1 MKRLPLLAHG
11 IGIHPNWEQVI
22 QPLRVALSEQGWNT
36 LSIQMPVL
44 ANEAKAVAAYTQAVR
59 INDNDAEALSALGH
73 LYDQRDENLEIATLF
88 CERSIRIDPENG
100 CYHHRLGRLY
110 QKAQRLDDARV
121 SFENSKA
128 HGYDSSS
135 DLADLKALMGVESE
149 ENKESEQMQSMKI
162 AR

>member
-1 MKRLPLLAHG
+1 MDYFKKALDLNSNTSGVYRLMGQCYTQMK
-11 IGIHPNWEQVI
+11 
-22 QPLRVALSEQGWNT
+22 
-36 LSIQMPVL
+36 
-44 ANEAKAVAAYTQAVR
+44 NEAKAVAAYSQAVR

-100 CYHHRLGRLY
+100 CYHHRLGLLY
-110 QKAQRLDDARV
+110 QKAERLGDALV

-128 HGYDSSS
+128 HGYDSSP
-135 DLADLKALMGVESE
+135 DLADLKALMGEESEESE
-149 ENKESEQMQSMKI
+149 ENKESEQIQSMKI